1 LTDDDFICELEAC
14 ILPESHFD
22 HAAHLRAAYLYLRG
36 DPFPDAAARM
46 CTTLRN
52 YTRSLGRAGRYH
64 ETVTIAFMALVLD
77 CLRRRGDGG
86 GWQGF
91 IALNPEVLRKDVLL
105 DYYPRAVLESDEA
118 RQRFVLPGMYR

>member
-1 LTDDDFICELEAC
+1 LTDDDFIAELEAC
-14 ILPESHFD
+14 ILPESDFH
-22 HAAHLRAAYLYLRG
+22 HAAHLRAAYLYLRRA
-36 DPFPDAAARM
+36 PFPDAAARM

-64 ETVTIAFMALVLD
+64 ETVTIAFMALILD

-91 IALNPEVLRKDVLL
+91 IAQNPELQRKDVLQ
-105 DYYPRAVLESDEA
+105 DYYPKAVLESDEA
-118 RQRFVLPGMYR
+118 RLRFVLPGIQR